1 MSVFLYHHAVAT
13 PPSTADAI
21 AINPNFTQP
30 EGVLGFSGVL
40 ADAAD
45 STVVA
50 IFENAPDANY
60 GPMCEPELF
69 SL

>member
-21 AINPNFTQP
+21 AISPNFTQP
-30 EGVLGFSGVL
+30 EGVAGLSPLL

-45 STVVA
+45 SKVVA
-50 IFENAPDANY
+50 IFENAPDPNY
-60 GPMCEPELF
+60 GPMGGPELF
-69 SL
+69 SP